1 MNECTVYIDEAG
13 DLGIGKGTRWFVLS
27 AVIVN
32 KEAEKSIR
40 EKIAHIKSEINVHE
54 IHLRKITD
62 FNKRAF
68 IVRELSTEPFV
79 YMNIVV
85 DTEKFDKS
93 KIPSPVTAY
102 NYICKYLLQRV
113 SWYLEENK
121 KHADIVLSARGTSR
135 DGELIDYINMKLLPY
150 EWNSINASVF
160 GKVVAK
166 SAAEWDLLQLAD
178 VCATT
183 LFLSYE
189 INRYGFSVP
198 CFSMVLRDH
207 LYAKNGKILSYGVKY
222 FVSEMEPNMEEL
234 KSTRICTKKERTP
247 GTTTT

>member
-68 IVRELSTEPFV
+68 IVRELSTESFV

-85 DTEKFDKS
+85 DTENLINRRFLHQSLPTITSANICYNGCHGIWRRIKS
-93 KIPSPVTAY
+93 TP
-102 NYICKYLLQRV
+102 
-113 SWYLEENK
+113 
-121 KHADIVLSARGTSR
+121 
-135 DGELIDYINMKLLPY
+135 
-150 EWNSINASVF
+150 
-160 GKVVAK
+160 
-166 SAAEWDLLQLAD
+166 
-178 VCATT
+178 T
-183 LFLSYE
+183 LFFLH
-189 INRYGFSVP
+189 G
-198 CFSMVLRDH
+198 
-207 LYAKNGKILSYGVKY
+207 
-222 FVSEMEPNMEEL
+222 
-234 KSTRICTKKERTP
+234 ERLAMAN
-247 GTTTT
+247 